1 MRRVKLFLATMAALV
16 VMMVAAASPAV
27 ANHRVEWRWFWWD
40 DEWLCWVAWAH
51 KADGGWEIGWLG
63 CVNVETRKWW
73 IGVN

>member
-27 ANHRVEWRWFWWD
+27 ANHRVEWQWFWY

-63 CVNVETRKWW
+63 CVNVETRQWW
-73 IGVN
+73 VGVD